1 MARPLSELKGRTEQ
15 ADDLALWVRKVTNGV
30 QVRELERLFSHS
42 KTSWTGLRNG
52 TRLPDEKLVDD
63 LVDKLIR
70 EPRLRESLR
79 REGHTLRR
87 AAEEAE
93 EDLKAG
99 RPLAARVSERRSEA
113 ATALLR
119 LDDARLQQLEAMR
132 RLATSEKRCVQ
143 LEGMVSVL
151 QDQCVQLRAERHR
164 ARQQARAEV
173 EQLQRAL
180 ERSQELHRQADAQ
193 LAHAR
198 RAAGH
203 AYELR
208 VVAEEKA
215 SQAKAA
221 ARHALDD
228 EPDTNGAL
236 LSPEALEPVLPPLD
250 RMADALDQAAAE
262 LAEQDQE
269 LNGLREDLGL
279 HHHPADTS
287 GPVVVQGTAVAA
299 HVAAACETGES
310 TSAPAADHRPA
321 TDVLA
326 TSQDISPAPVAVV
339 PDNAASRKDNVL
351 NRIFSRNKQ
360 RSLTTPLSETNTLF
374 ELSWSLRLLRAR
386 AGRDVW
392 TLERMAQAAW
402 GDTAVAEQHD
412 RIAAWQNGAELPA
425 PRPAFLALVTAL
437 GADEEERSAFLAA
450 HERTETFLEGK
461 GRRLLMITVWILVP
475 LSALVASLTTTAIG
489 IEDLTPT
496 NTRLGGAVML
506 NLLLTVGGGVVLL
519 YISRGKPF
527 VRQVQFFTVILGT
540 WIVCAALTEQFGTAA
555 GLWLADVIGI
565 L

>member
-1 MARPLSELKGRTEQ
+1 MSDLKGRTEQ

-30 QVRELERLFSHS
+30 LVRELEKLFPYS

-52 TRLPDEKLVDD
+52 TRLPDEELVDD

-79 REGHTLRR
+79 QEGHTLRR

-99 RPLAARVSERRSEA
+99 RPLAARVPEKRSEA
-113 ATALLR
+113 TTALLR

-151 QDQCVQLRAERHR
+151 QDQCVQLRAERDR
-164 ARQQARAEV
+164 ARQEARAEV

-180 ERSQELHRQADAQ
+180 ERSQELHQQADAQ

-198 RAAGH
+198 RAVGH

-215 SQAKAA
+215 SEAKAA

-228 EPDTNGAL
+228 EPDTAGTL
-236 LSPEALEPVLPPLD
+236 LPPEALEPVLPPLD

-269 LNGLREDLGL
+269 LDELREDLGL
-279 HHHPADTS
+279 HHRPTDTS
-287 GPVVVQGTAVAA
+287 APTVVPGTVVTA
-299 HVAAACETGES
+299 HVAAVSETDES
-310 TSAPAADHRPA
+310 TSAAAADHRLA
-321 TDVLA
+321 ADALVTAQDV
-326 TSQDISPAPVAVV
+326 SPVPVTVV
-339 PDNAASRKDNVL
+339 PDNKTDRKDNVL
-351 NRIFSRNKQ
+351 TRIFSSYKQ
-360 RSLTTPLSETNTLF
+360 RPLTPSLSDTNTLS
-374 ELSWSLRLLRAR
+374 ELSRPLRRLRAR

-392 TLERMAQAAW
+392 TSERMAQAVW
-402 GDTAVAEQHD
+402 GETEAAEQHD
-412 RIAAWQNGAELPA
+412 GIDAWFAGEKLPL
-425 PRPAFLALVTAL
+425 PRSGFLALVTAL
-437 GADEEERSAFLAA
+437 GADEEERAAFLAA
-450 HERTETFLEGK
+450 HERTEAFLEST
-461 GRRLLMITVWILVP
+461 GRRVLIITVWVLVP
-475 LSALVASLTTTAIG
+475 LSALVASLTATAIG
-489 IEDLTPT
+489 IEHLTPT
-496 NTRLGGAVML
+496 NTRVGGAITA
-506 NLLLTVGGGVVLL
+506 NLLLTGCGGVVLR
-519 YISRGKPF
+519 YVSGEKPS
-527 VRQVQFFTVILGT
+527 VRVVQFLAVILGT
-540 WIVCAALTEQFGTAA
+540 WIVCVVLTELFGTAV
-555 GLWLADVIGI
+555 GLGIADVIGV

>member
-1 MARPLSELKGRTEQ
+1 MSDLKGRTEQ

-30 QVRELERLFSHS
+30 LVRELEKLFPYS

-52 TRLPDEKLVDD
+52 TRLPDEELVDD

-79 REGHTLRR
+79 KEGHTLRR

-99 RPLAARVSERRSEA
+99 RPLPARVPEKRSEA
-113 ATALLR
+113 TTALLR

-151 QDQCVQLRAERHR
+151 QDQCVQLRAERDR
-164 ARQQARAEV
+164 ARQEARAEV

-180 ERSQELHRQADAQ
+180 ERSQELHQQADAQ

-215 SQAKAA
+215 SEAKAA

-228 EPDTNGAL
+228 EPDTAGTL
-236 LSPEALEPVLPPLD
+236 LPPEALEPVLPPLD

-269 LNGLREDLGL
+269 LDELREDLGL
-279 HHHPADTS
+279 HHRPTDTT
-287 GPVVVQGTAVAA
+287 GPVVVQGTVVA
-299 HVAAACETGES
+299 HVAAVSETDES
-310 TSAPAADHRPA
+310 ISVAAADHRLA
-321 TDVLA
+321 TDAPVTA
-326 TSQDISPAPVAVV
+326 QDVSPASVAVV
-339 PDNAASRKDNVL
+339 PDNAAGRKDNVL
-351 NRIFSRNKQ
+351 TRIFSSYKQ
-360 RSLTTPLSETNTLF
+360 RPPISLLSDTDTLSE
-374 ELSWSLRLLRAR
+374 LSRSLRRLRAR

-392 TLERMAQAAW
+392 TWERMAQAVW
-402 GDTAVAEQHD
+402 GDAE
-412 RIAAWQNGAELPA
+412 AAERHGEIDAWFAGGKLPL
-425 PRPAFLALVTAL
+425 PRSDFLVLVTAL
-437 GADEEERSAFLAA
+437 GADEEERAAFLAA
-450 HERTETFLEGK
+450 HERTEAFLESTV
-461 GRRLLMITVWILVP
+461 RRWLVITVWVLAA
-475 LSALVASLTTTAIG
+475 LSASVTSLAATAVKI
-489 IEDLTPT
+489 THSAAP
-496 NTRLGGAVML
+496 NPQ
-506 NLLLTVGGGVVLL
+506 VGGIVIAGLFLVVIGDVLVWIL
-519 YISRGKPF
+519 SKEPF
-527 VRQVQFFTVILGT
+527 VRTVQFLAVILGT
-540 WIVCAALTEQFGTAA
+540 WIVCVVLTYLLGTAV
-555 GLWLADVIGI
+555 GLGLADVIG
-565 L
+565 LL